1 MRAELMAVAA
11 LAGGGATALG
21 VSACGSS
28 SSSQSTSSAASAPAT
43 TATTPAPPSKPKA
56 IKVTVGGSTVIVRLA
71 TLGFNYCRANP
82 RTCAAIKSG
91 QLKYLT
97 LNQRNAVKAA
107 QKQVKADDAAA
118 AAAANQPAPAP
129 APAPAPPPAPAPEP
143 PPSSGGGTTTG

>member
-11 LAGGGATALG
+11 LASGGAAALG

-28 SSSQSTSSAASAPAT
+28 SSSNKSASSAVVSTPTAITTGPA
-43 TATTPAPPSKPKA
+43 APPKPTT
-56 IKVTVGGSTVIVRLA
+56 IKVTVSGATVTIRLA

-82 RTCAAIKSG
+82 RTCAAVKTS

-97 LNQRNAVKAA
+97 QNQRNAVKAA
-107 QKQVKADDAAA
+107 QKKVKADE
-118 AAAANQPAPAP
+118 AAANQPAPAP
-129 APAPAPPPAPAPEP
+129 APAPQPAPAPAP